1 MSSAASTAVVAQSSA
16 APSRLAR
23 ILGSSIGQKLVMA
36 VTGIILSGFI
46 VGHMAGNLTVFK
58 GAAAINAY
66 GAALRKIPPL
76 LWGTRIVL
84 LLSVGLH
91 IWAYLALS
99 VKSWSARPKGYRKT
113 AYQEASLASR
123 TMRWTGPIL
132 GAFIIYHI
140 LHLTTGTVHPSFKA
154 GDVYH
159 NLVAGLSVTPVAIFY
174 IVAMACLALHVFH
187 GVWSLF
193 QSLGVSQPRYD
204 SFARRL
210 ATIFTIVVV
219 GGFVIIPF
227 AVLAGF
233 LKLQ

>member
-1 MSSAASTAVVAQSSA
+1 MLDTAFRV
-16 APSRLAR
+16 P
-23 ILGSSIGQKLVMA
+23 
-36 VTGIILSGFI
+36 
-46 VGHMAGNLTVFK
+46 
-58 GAAAINAY
+58 
-66 GAALRKIPPL
+66 
-76 LWGTRIVL
+76 GTRIRFGLDAVL
-84 LLSVGLH
+84 GL
-91 IWAYLALS
+91 IPVAGDVLGA
-99 VKSWSARPKGYRKT
+99 
-113 AYQEASLASR
+113 
-123 TMRWTGPIL
+123 IL

-219 GGFVIIPF
+219 GGFVIIPI
-227 AVLAGF
+227 AVLVGI
-233 LKLQ
+233 LKLG